1 MKLTRHPALRLAAL
15 AAAIL
20 CNHGVAAEELWF
32 PPGLISETGE
42 GIDLTR
48 FTKGEQLPGSYK
60 VSVFVNQEPLGIR
73 DLNFIAADTDEKRA
87 GVTDGTG
94 LMAAL
99 TRRDL
104 TEMGV
109 RPEAFGDSK
118 QAEEDNEQPLSP
130 GSVIPQATTRF
141 DFQQMRLDISIPHK
155 WMQKRP
161 RNWVSPERWDNGITA
176 GMLNYDFSGTNGAGR
191 YGHSSSHYLR
201 LNAGLNVGPWR
212 LRDERTM
219 SDYSNGQTHSREW
232 RHERTWLERGIPAWR
247 SALVAGDTTTDGSIF
262 DSAGLR
268 GVSLMTDDS
277 MYPDQER
284 GYAPVIRGTALSNA
298 RVSIR
303 QSGYVVYETNVAP
316 GEFVIDDINPMYSSG
331 DLEVTVT
338 EADGSTRIFTVP
350 YATLPVLLREGRT
363 RYALNAGQ
371 LRGSGRHDSQHPG
384 VLQGTLSRGLPYG
397 VTAYG
402 GMQYSQKYR
411 SAALGSGINM
421 GAWGAVSADVTHADS
436 QLADGSRHRGQ
447 SVRFLYSRAFD
458 TTGTTFQ
465 LAGYRYSTRGFF
477 TLEESNRSYMSGWMS
492 EQQRDAAGRLLPRPV
507 NDWYNLKDNRRERM
521 EMNVSQRMGGSSS
534 LYLTG
539 SRQTFWNSRGAS
551 TSLQA
556 GYSSAL
562 GPVSY
567 SLGYSES
574 YSPSQHRTDRG
585 MSLSLSVPLGS
596 LFAGAGKTLYASAS
610 VSRDGDGEM
619 AQQASLSGTALEQNN
634 LNWTLSQGHSRRS
647 GESSSGRLA
656 WRAAYG
662 DLSAGYSQGRDYRQ
676 FSYDAA
682 GSLLVHRGGI
692 TPGQPLGSTSVLVSV
707 PGAAGIPLEG
717 GNGVRTDGRG
727 YAVLPWASEYHE
739 NRVALDVA
747 HLDTQTEVEAP
758 VTRVVPSKGA
768 IVRAEFVAKTGLR
781 ALVTLTKDG
790 KPLPFGAT
798 VTAGD
803 SSGMVGDDG
812 LVYLTGLA
820 RSGTLTAKWGNGA
833 GETCHA
839 DWHIS
844 EADAARSP
852 VRTTALCR

>member
-1 MKLTRHPALRLAAL
+1 MKLTRHPTLRLAAL
-15 AAAIL
+15 AAALL
-20 CNHGVAAEELWF
+20 CTHGVAAEDLWF

-60 VSVFVNQEPLGIR
+60 VSVFINQEPQGIR

-87 GVTDGTG
+87 GITDGTG

-109 RPEAFGDSK
+109 RPEAFGSSK
-118 QAEEDNEQPLSP
+118 PAEEDNGQPLSP

-176 GMLNYDFSGTNGAGR
+176 GVLNYDFSGTNGSGR

-219 SDYSNGQTHSREW
+219 SDYSSGQAHSHEW
-232 RHERTWLERGIPAWR
+232 RHGRTWLERGIPAWR

-268 GVSLMTDDS
+268 GVSLMTDDN

-298 RVSIR
+298 RVRIR

-371 LRGSGRHDSQHPG
+371 LRESGRHDPQHPG
-384 VLQGTLSRGLPYG
+384 VVQSTLSRGLPYG

-402 GMQYSQKYR
+402 GMQYSRKYR

-421 GAWGAVSADVTHADS
+421 GAWGAFSADVTHADS
-436 QLADGSRHRGQ
+436 RLADGSRHRGQ

-492 EQQRDAAGRLLPRPV
+492 EQRRDATGRLLPHPL

-521 EMNVSQRMGGSSS
+521 EMNVSQRMGSSSS

-585 MSLSLSVPLGS
+585 MNLSLSVPLGS

-647 GESSSGRLA
+647 GESSSGHLA
-656 WRAAYG
+656 WRGAYG
-662 DLSAGYSQGRDYRQ
+662 DLSAGYSQGRDHRQ

-692 TPGQPLGSTSVLVSV
+692 TPSQPLGSTSVLVSV

-803 SSGMVGDDG
+803 SGGMVGDDG

-833 GETCHA
+833 GESCHA

-844 EADAARSP
+844 ETDAARSP
-852 VRTTALCR
+852 VRATAACR